1 MWSSYPPFALFVI
14 QQKDFIDR
22 KAHKTTKAAL
32 QHNFYHDEKFISTF
46 EPEPCFLGKCLDFPT
61 HHYQKITKEKGHSR
75 RNIQSLI

>member
-1 MWSSYPPFALFVI
+1 MWSWYPPFALFVT

-32 QHNFYHDEKFISTF
+32 QDNFYHDEVTETFISIF
-46 EPEPCFLGKCLDFPT
+46 DPESGFLGKCLDFPR

-75 RNIQSLI
+75 RNI